1 MYTVY
6 IIANKNGLYYKGFTT
21 NILQR
26 LEAHN
31 SGMSNYTFGKGPW
44 ELIFIKT
51 FEDKS
56 DALKFEKMLKRQNKK
71 YLDWLIQSDKNELAG
86 GRLG

>member
-6 IIANKNGLYYKGFTT
+6 IISNKEGLYYKGFTT
-21 NILQR
+21 NLAQR

-31 SGMSNYTFGKGPW
+31 LGLSNYTAGKGPW
-44 ELIFIKT
+44 DLIFIKS

-56 DALKFEKMLKRQNKK
+56 EALKFEKMLKRQNKK

-86 GRLG
+86 GRSV